1 MGTSLG
7 ASEPDRLPTS
17 PILTVPDVPLLLV
30 ELVFAVPDPLL
41 LLLLLHAASASD
53 AISAAESQAA
63 GWRKRLATA

>member
-1 MGTSLG
+1 MG

-30 ELVFAVPDPLL
+30 ELLFAVPEL

>member
-41 LLLLLHAASASD
+41 LLLLHAASASD

>member
-1 MGTSLG
+1 MG

-41 LLLLLHAASASD
+41 LLLLLLHAASASD